1 MATDDTELQLGRE
14 VLGQHT
20 RKALV
25 AALDLGKA
33 GKLVQLEDASRR
45 QGKPMRVMQP
55 LGQALEF
62 LQVLE
67 LRRMATSY
75 DLVRWA
81 REQLTKLEKLVKL
94 DANLKEAARQLSGLD
109 LAEALRLVKRSALFL
124 RELLVIY
131 HFSICLLYTSPSPR
145 DRG

>member
-1 MATDDTELQLGRE
+1 MIW
-14 VLGQHT
+14 
-20 RKALV
+20 
-25 AALDLGKA
+25 
-33 GKLVQLEDASRR
+33 
-45 QGKPMRVMQP
+45 

-81 REQLTKLEKLVKL
+81 REQLTKIEKLVKI
-94 DANLKEAARQLSGLD
+94 DAVLKETARQLSGLD
-109 LAEALRLVKRSALFL
+109 LAEALRLVKRSALLL

-131 HFSICLLYTSPSPR
+131 HFSTLPMEPNSQLTWIWMS
-145 DRG
+145 